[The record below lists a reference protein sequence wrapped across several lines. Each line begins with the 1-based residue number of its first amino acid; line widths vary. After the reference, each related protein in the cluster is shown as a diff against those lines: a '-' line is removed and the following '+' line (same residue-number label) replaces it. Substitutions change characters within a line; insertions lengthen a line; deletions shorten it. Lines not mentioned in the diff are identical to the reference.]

1 MEEAERLCDRVAI
14 LDHGQI
20 VVLDTPANLIADLEI
35 SERVI
40 FGVNEGW
47 SPESLASLPR
57 VTRVD
62 TVEDRVIVYGRANGS
77 NHFTPLVTEV
87 VNVLTAEGI
96 RFRDLRTEQPNL
108 EDVFLTL
115 TGQQMRE

>member
-20 VVLDTPANLIADLEI
+20 VALDSPANLIAGLEI

-40 FGVNEGW
+40 FSVDGGW
-47 SPESLASLPR
+47 SPERLANLPQ
-57 VTRVD
+57 VTRV
-62 TVEDRVIVYGRANGS
+62 ENQGERIIVHGRANGS
-77 NHFTPLVTEV
+77 NDYTPLVTEV
-87 VNVLTAEGI
+87 VNALTAEGI
-96 RFRDLRTEQPNL
+96 RFSDLRTEHPNL

-115 TGQQMRE
+115 TGRQMRE